1 MFVQATKSRRNG
13 KTYVT
18 HLVRESF
25 RTPNGP
31 RSRTVCNISKLPP
44 EVRQLV
50 ADCLAGRTFLETDA
64 LELDHA
70 LDCGGLAVLVEAWKE
85 LGLDRLLESL
95 GTARQRAL
103 IKAMVFSRLLFPC
116 AKLALKEQAQ
126 GTLLAAACGLP
137 SDEDFDEDDL
147 YGAMDAITGHW
158 CALEKGLAAGTFT
171 KPVSLVL
178 YDLTSVYFEG
188 AGPEHIARYGHSR
201 DHRGDRPQIILA
213 VATDTSGMPLHLS
226 VLRGNRAD
234 TSTLQSFLKILQRR
248 FAIGEAVFVFDGGM
262 SSKINLE
269 VLEGEGI
276 GFVTRLSNATLEAL
290 LKELPQ
296 DQQLELADS
305 SRLVEIEHEGKRHV
319 IAGGPWRKERD
330 RERREARIAKA
341 EIALNKLA
349 AVKRRRP
356 DAQKIA
362 SQAGRTLQRL
372 KAHKYFTYRVD
383 EAGILRWER
392 KTGAIAA
399 ESAHDGWYLLHTNL
413 TPAKA
418 DAPGVQRHYKNL
430 LEVEEAFCELKSY
443 LRVRPVFHYKPQ
455 RVINHVRLC
464 FLAYWMSARLAR
476 QWRACGETGEV
487 TRILRQLQTIRLGQ
501 ISAGKP
507 GSLFLARLT
516 KVPPH
521 LNSLLAKLKLLHLF
535 AAPPKWADF
544 PGEAQM

>member
-18 HLVRESF
+18 FLVRESF
-25 RTPNGP
+25 RTPKGP

-50 ADCLAGRTFLETDA
+50 ADSLSGRSFIETEA
-64 LELDHA
+64 LELERT
-70 LDCGGLAVLVEAWKE
+70 LDFGGLAVLVEAWKAME
-85 LGLDRLLESL
+85 LDQLLEGI
-95 GTARQRAL
+95 GTVRERAL

-116 AKLALKEQAQ
+116 AKLALKEQAR

-137 SDEDFDEDDL
+137 CDEEFDEDDL
-147 YGAMDAITGHW
+147 YEAMDAITGHW
-158 CALEKGLAAGTFT
+158 CALEKSLAGEAFT
-171 KPVSLVL
+171 EPVSLVL

-188 AGPEHIARYGHSR
+188 AGPEHIACYGHSR

-213 VATDTSGMPLHLS
+213 VATDTVGTPLHLS

-248 FAIGEAVFVFDGGM
+248 FAIAEAVFVFDGGM

-269 VLEGEGI
+269 VLEAEGI
-276 GFVTRLSNATLEAL
+276 SFVTRLSNATLEAL

-296 DQQLELADS
+296 DQQLELSDS
-305 SRLVEIEHEGKRHV
+305 SRLMEIEHEGKRYV

-330 RERREARIAKA
+330 RQRREARISKA
-341 EIALNKLA
+341 EAALSKIAG
-349 AVKRRRP
+349 VKCRKP

-362 SQAGRTLQRL
+362 SQAGRALQRL

-383 EAGILRWER
+383 ESGILRWER
-392 KTGAIAA
+392 KAGVIAT

-418 DAPGVQRHYKNL
+418 DAPVVQRHYKNL
-430 LEVEEAFCELKSY
+430 LEVEEAFCEFKSY
-443 LRVRPVFHYKPQ
+443 LQVHPVFHYKPE
-455 RVINHVRLC
+455 RVLNHIRIC
-464 FLAYWMSARLAR
+464 FLAYWISARLAR
-476 QWRACGETGEV
+476 QWRAKAETGEV
-487 TRILRQLQTIRLGQ
+487 TRILRQLQTIRLGYL
-501 ISAGKP
+501 SVAKRGRP
-507 GSLFLARLT
+507 LLARLT
-516 KVPPH
+516 RVPAE
-521 LNSLLAKLKLLHLF
+521 LNALLAKLDLLHLF
-535 AAPPKWADF
+535 AAPPRWAELPDT
-544 PGEAQM
+544 AQL